1 MGKRDFGKR
10 NNDSLNMY
18 TYLSQV
24 DKNILEVFL
33 KLHALNSSVI
43 QMTKHYMIPAKYMAG
58 YKKEFCDVSI

>member
-24 DKNILEVFL
+24 DKNILEVFFET
-33 KLHALNSSVI
+33 ALNSSVI